1 MAQALFGTAT
11 AANVV
16 LLGYAFQTGAIP
28 VSLAAL
34 LEAIALNGVAA
45 ADNVAAFHAGR
56 AAAFDATLLP
66 AAVRAPRSEAMQP
79 PVARS
84 LMDRVAVRRDFLAA
98 YQDAA
103 LAERYAA
110 LVSSIRS
117 AERRVKPGSTALAEA
132 VAESYFKLLAV
143 KDEYEVARLFTSA
156 TSATCTDFAAKLA
169 RQFEPGF
176 TFKFHFAPL
185 VLARRDL
192 DSRAKKIAFALG
204 CCRSCGCSRGCG
216 GCAGV
221 GSIRSAT
228 ARSGAWSAIC

>member
-1 MAQALFGTAT
+1 
-11 AANVV
+11 
-16 LLGYAFQTGAIP
+16 
-28 VSLAAL
+28 
-34 LEAIALNGVAA
+34 
-45 ADNVAAFHAGR
+45 
-56 AAAFDATLLP
+56 
-66 AAVRAPRSEAMQP
+66 MQP

-156 TSATCTDFAAKLA
+156 TSATWYRFRSQAGAPIRARLHVQVSLRAAMCS
-169 RQFEPGF
+169 
-176 TFKFHFAPL
+176 L
-185 VLARRDL
+185 VATV
-192 DSRAKKIAFALG
+192 DSRAKKIAFGPWMLAAT
-204 CCRSCGCSRGCG
+204 CACSRGCG